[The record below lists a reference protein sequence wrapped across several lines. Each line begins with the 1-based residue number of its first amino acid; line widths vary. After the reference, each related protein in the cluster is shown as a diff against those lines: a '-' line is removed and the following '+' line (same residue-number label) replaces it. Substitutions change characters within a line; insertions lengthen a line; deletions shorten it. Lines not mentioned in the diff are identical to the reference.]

1 MFRFQIKMH
10 FFDLRKFIKQTNRL
24 LSAVG
29 MLKGFVQELLQ
40 TNFNVLNRTT
50 ERCVIIIKFLNI

>member
-1 MFRFQIKMH
+1 
-10 FFDLRKFIKQTNRL
+10 L